1 MFEYHG
7 WITLANSAQGEP
19 RERAGELKAITA
31 LVERLGGPYLADM
44 RYMNGTRF
52 IHLAGFSNHRFAAV
66 SELYAEVARG
76 FPEAYGIL
84 HVWDDEAEG
93 SGNEFKALRLARGK
107 LSWHLEELLSPR
119 VPLLEDP

>member
-1 MFEYHG
+1 MFEHHG

-52 IHLAGFSNHRFAAV
+52 IHLAGFPTTV
-66 SELYAEVARG
+66 SRPSVSCTPRWLGDFQKRT
-76 FPEAYGIL
+76 
-84 HVWDDEAEG
+84 DSSM
-93 SGNEFKALRLARGK
+93 SGMTKRKVQAMSSRR
-107 LSWHLEELLSPR
+107 
-119 VPLLEDP
+119 